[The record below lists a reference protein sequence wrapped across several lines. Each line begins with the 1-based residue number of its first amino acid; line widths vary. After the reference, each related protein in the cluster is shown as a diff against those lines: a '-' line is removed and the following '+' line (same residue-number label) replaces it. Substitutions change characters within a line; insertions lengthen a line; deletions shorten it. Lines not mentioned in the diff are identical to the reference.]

1 MCIGCCHVSTSLQ
14 ASCVLAVVMHSP
26 ESTSRPPTLLHSMHA
41 LLTTT
46 VHSQNRSLQAS
57 CVVTVVTYHQN
68 RPPGHPHCC
77 TACMH
82 CLQPTQNRS
91 LQASCVLAV
100 VMHSPESSRP
110 FTLLHSMHA
119 LLTATVHR
127 QNRSLQASCV
137 LAVVHALIDI
147 AAHCSQPLY
156 TVKVGHCKP
165 LVYQDT
171 VSSKAI

>member
-1 MCIGCCHVSTSLQ
+1 MYMCIGCCHVSTSLQ

-26 ESTSRPPTLLHSMHA
+26 ESTSRPSTLLHSMHA

-46 VHSQNRSLQAS
+46 VHS
-57 CVVTVVTYHQN
+57 
-68 RPPGHPHCC
+68 
-77 TACMH
+77 
-82 CLQPTQNRS
+82 QNRS

-137 LAVVHALIDI
+137 LAVVRALIDI